1 MINVA
6 EPELF
11 DSNRPAATEEEPMNA
26 PATVLRSA
34 PVETTAP
41 GLISA
46 ELARFAGG
54 FATDGI
60 PGVVIAR
67 AKHFVLDAVGIA
79 LASTTYDFAHR
90 ALTAMSALGG
100 SGGAAVIGMPARLPP
115 RDAALINGILIH
127 GLDFDDTHSGGI
139 IHATSSVLPTV
150 LAVGA
155 QRRASGREML
165 AAYVLG
171 VEVAARLGAVAK
183 GAFHQVGFHPTGLIG
198 AFACAL
204 AAGRLMGL
212 GETQLVMAQGLTL
225 SAASGSLEFL
235 EDGAWNKRFH
245 PGWAA
250 SVGITAAAFA
260 QQGFVGAK
268 RAYEGR
274 FGLYAS
280 HLQGHFDSA
289 NLVLATAGLGDT
301 WELLQVAVKPY
312 PACHFVHACIDAAV
326 ALVREQKLDPDHVER
341 VRALVPGDVVKTVC
355 EPLANKRR
363 PANSYDAQFSIPYTV
378 AAALRRSRFTLDELE
393 DEALGDDQILSL
405 ADRVTYEIDP
415 ASTFPRHYT
424 GEVIVTTRDGR
435 SLRHREAINRGNGE
449 RPLNEAAI
457 IEKFR
462 RNASRA
468 VAPQRARRIEEL
480 LLSLDEQ
487 PDARTVADGLGA
499 S

>member
-1 MINVA
+1 MNAQVTVLKNSRRESTTTPLISEDLAQFVGD
-6 EPELF
+6 LSI
-11 DSNRPAATEEEPMNA
+11 DDIPAAVT
-26 PATVLRSA
+26 
-34 PVETTAP
+34 
-41 GLISA
+41 
-46 ELARFAGG
+46 
-54 FATDGI
+54 
-60 PGVVIAR
+60 AR
-67 AKHFVLDAVGIA
+67 AKHFILDAVGIA

-90 ALTAMSALGG
+90 AVTAVSGLAG
-100 SGGAAVIGMPARLPP
+100 SGDSVVIGMPARLPL

-127 GLDFDDTHSGGI
+127 GLDFDDTHSGGV

-155 QRRASGREML
+155 RHHASGRETL

-212 GETQLVMAQGLTL
+212 GEKQLVMAQGLTL
-225 SAASGSLEFL
+225 SAGSGSLEFL

-250 SVGITAAAFA
+250 VAGITAAALA
-260 QQGFVGAK
+260 QQGFIGAK

-280 HLQGHFDSA
+280 HLQNHFDPA
-289 NLVLATAGLGDT
+289 NLALATAGLGKT

-326 ALVREQKLDPDHVER
+326 ALVRDQKLDPSEIER
-341 VRALVPGDVVKTVC
+341 VRSLVPGEVVKTVC
-355 EPLANKRR
+355 EPAANKRR

-378 AAALRRSRFTLDELE
+378 AAALQRGRFTLDELE
-393 DEALGDDQILSL
+393 DEALGDPAILAL
-405 ADRVTYEIDP
+405 ADRVNYEIDP

-424 GEVIVTTRDGR
+424 GEVIVTTRGGR
-435 SLRHREAINRGNGE
+435 TFRHREAVNRGNGE
-449 RPLNEAAI
+449 RPLSEAAI

-462 RNASRA
+462 SNSGRA
-468 VAPQRARRIEEL
+468 VSRDRARRIETAV
-480 LLSLDEQ
+480 LSLDETS
-487 PDARTVADGLGA
+487 DISTVANVLA
-499 S
+499 SE